1 MPRDAYEVL
10 GVPRDA
16 DEAQVKKAFRKLARE
31 LHPDVNAHDPQ
42 AEEKFKEA
50 AEAYEILSD
59 AERRQVYD
67 RYGHEGLRNGG
78 RAPNFDA
85 FGSVSDLFEA
95 FFGGGGRSGP
105 APGGDVAVAL
115 DVSLADAA
123 RGAAID
129 VTYEAVDRCE
139 RCHGNGAEPGTP
151 IVTCER
157 CGGNGVLRGV
167 SRTPFGQVMRT
178 VDCDVCGG
186 DGKRPTEPCERCGGR
201 GREVAERTLRVDVP
215 AGIADG
221 QRIRLSGHGHAGEAG
236 APSGDLYVLVNVAED
251 ERFVRDGDDLVT
263 VVDVPA
269 TVAALG
275 ARINVATLDGPQEVG
290 LDAGTQP
297 GETITLR
304 GQGMPILR
312 RPGRRGDLR
321 AIVNVIIPRKLSRE
335 QREIVEQLAATL
347 HDDNLRQDE
356 GLVSK
361 LKRALRV
368 LIRLGIRVAKT
379 DADLVLAEL
388 LELVP
393 QGVEER
399 ELGPDTIEYGVYGA
413 EGELP
418 ELHALQAAAGT
429 ALVEVVTEQVA
440 DDWADRWRA
449 FHVPVEIAG
458 RMLVRPPSSP
468 PPEDPAIIDL
478 VIDPA
483 QAFGTGAHPTT
494 KLCLELLLDL
504 ESAGPFM
511 DLGCGSGVLAIAAAR
526 LGWAPVEGVDFDPLS
541 VTATIENAE
550 VTAPR

>member
-95 FFGGGGRSGP
+95 FFGGGGRTGP

-186 DGKRPTEPCERCGGR
+186 DGKRPTEPCERCDGR
-201 GREVAERTLRVDVP
+201 GREVTERTLRVDVP

-275 ARINVATLDGPQEVG
+275 ARINVPTLDGPQEVG

-321 AIVNVIIPRKLSRE
+321 AIVNVVIPRKLSRE

-347 HDDNLRQDE
+347 HEDNLRQDE

-368 LIRLGIRVAKT
+368 
-379 DADLVLAEL
+379 
-388 LELVP
+388 
-393 QGVEER
+393 
-399 ELGPDTIEYGVYGA
+399 
-413 EGELP
+413 
-418 ELHALQAAAGT
+418 
-429 ALVEVVTEQVA
+429 
-440 DDWADRWRA
+440 
-449 FHVPVEIAG
+449 
-458 RMLVRPPSSP
+458 
-468 PPEDPAIIDL
+468 
-478 VIDPA
+478 
-483 QAFGTGAHPTT
+483 
-494 KLCLELLLDL
+494 
-504 ESAGPFM
+504 
-511 DLGCGSGVLAIAAAR
+511 
-526 LGWAPVEGVDFDPLS
+526 
-541 VTATIENAE
+541 
-550 VTAPR
+550 